1 MPTRRTPR
9 KFVGWETWQ
18 TLAGH
23 RYDRV
28 MSSPKINVL
37 CLVSSLCVGGAEKHT
52 VTLAN
57 LLNPSKFSVHL
68 GYLKPV
74 EALLNQVRAEL
85 TGRTFCLH
93 VRKRIDFAAVSR
105 LRSFIDSHDID
116 VIVATH
122 EYPALYALM
131 ARRGARRIP
140 RLIEVFHA
148 TGYLGFKSKL
158 KMLLYRPL
166 FKRCDLVVYVSEKQR
181 EYWRRNGLTGKRDIV
196 IHNGVDLERFRDRSD
211 PSQRVALRAQCG
223 FSADDLLVGI
233 CAALRP
239 EKAHGDLLLALARL
253 RERGISAK
261 ALIVGD
267 GPERSVIEQRI
278 AALKLSRCVYI
289 TGFKDDVRPYL
300 AICDVIVLASHAIET
315 FSIAALEAMAMG
327 KPLVLTRI
335 GGAEEQVI
343 AGQNGFLY
351 EPGDIDALSGDL
363 AELQLTSVRARMGAA
378 SRERVES
385 LFSESRMMEQ
395 FEREIQA
402 LGRPAN

>member
-1 MPTRRTPR
+1 
-9 KFVGWETWQ
+9 
-18 TLAGH
+18 
-23 RYDRV
+23 

-57 LLNPSKFSVHL
+57 LLNPRLFNVHL

-74 EALLNQVRAEL
+74 EALLSQVREELAE
-85 TGRTFCLH
+85 RTFCLH
-93 VRKRIDFAAVSR
+93 VAKRVDFAAVSR
-105 LRSFIDSHDID
+105 LRTFIDSHEID

-131 ARRGARRIP
+131 ARRGARRSP
-140 RLIEVFHA
+140 KLIEVFHA

-158 KMLLYRPL
+158 QMLLYRPL

-181 EYWRRNGLTGKRDIV
+181 EYWRSKGLAGKRDIV
-196 IHNGVDLERFRDRSD
+196 IHNGVNLGHFRDRSD
-211 PSQRVALRAQCG
+211 SSQREALRAQCG
-223 FSADDLLVGI
+223 SSENDLLIGI

-239 EKAHGDLLLALARL
+239 EKAHGDLLLALTRL

-261 ALIVGD
+261 VLIVGD
-267 GPERSVIEQRI
+267 GPERSAIEHTI
-278 AALKLSRCVYI
+278 AALKLSHCVFI

-343 AGQNGFLY
+343 AGKNGFLY
-351 EPGDIDALSGDL
+351 EPGDIEALSDNL
-363 AELQLTSVRARMGAA
+363 AELQSESTRNRMGTA

-402 LGRPAN
+402 LARPAN

>member
-1 MPTRRTPR
+1 
-9 KFVGWETWQ
+9 
-18 TLAGH
+18 
-23 RYDRV
+23 
-28 MSSPKINVL
+28 MSSAKINVL

-52 VTLAN
+52 VTLTN
-57 LLNPSKFSVHL
+57 LLNPRLFNVHL

-74 EALLNQVRAEL
+74 EALLSQVREELAE
-85 TGRTFCLH
+85 RTFCLH
-93 VRKRIDFAAVSR
+93 VAKRVDFAAVFR
-105 LRSFIDSHDID
+105 LRTFIDSNEID
-116 VIVATH
+116 VIVATN

-131 ARRGARRIP
+131 ARRGAQRIP
-140 RLIEVFHA
+140 NLIEVFHA

-158 KMLLYRPL
+158 QMLLYRPV
-166 FKRCDLVVYVSEKQR
+166 FKRCDLLVYVSEKQR
-181 EYWRRNGLTGKRDIV
+181 EYWRSKGLTGKRDIV

-211 PSQRVALRAQCG
+211 PSQREALRAQCG
-223 FSADDLLVGI
+223 VSADDLLIGI

-239 EKAHGDLLLALARL
+239 EKAHGDLLLALTRL

-261 ALIVGD
+261 VLIVGD
-267 GPERSVIEQRI
+267 GPERSAIEHAI
-278 AALKLSRCVYI
+278 ATLKLSHCVFI
-289 TGFKDDVRPYL
+289 TGFQDDVRPYL
-300 AICDVIVLASHAIET
+300 AICDVIVLASHSIET

-351 EPGDIDALSGDL
+351 EPGDIEALSENL
-363 AELQLTSVRARMGAA
+363 AELQSESTRKRTGAA

-402 LGRPAN
+402 LGRRAN

>member
-1 MPTRRTPR
+1 
-9 KFVGWETWQ
+9 
-18 TLAGH
+18 
-23 RYDRV
+23 
-28 MSSPKINVL
+28 MSSLKINVL

-57 LLNPSKFSVHL
+57 LLDPGMFNVHL

-74 EALLNQVRAEL
+74 EALLSQVRTEL
-85 TGRTFCLH
+85 KGRTFCLH
-93 VRKRIDFAAVSR
+93 VAKRIDFAAVSR
-105 LRSFIDSHDID
+105 LRTFIDAHEID

-131 ARRGARRIP
+131 ARRGARCIP

-148 TGYLGFKSKL
+148 TGYLDL
-158 KMLLYRPL
+158 KNMLQLQLYRPV
-166 FKRCDLVVYVSEKQR
+166 FKRCDLLVYVSEKQR
-181 EYWRRNGLTGKRDIV
+181 EYWISKGFAGKRDMV

-211 PSQRVALRAQCG
+211 APQREALRTQCG
-223 FSADDLLVGI
+223 FSADDLLIGI

-239 EKAHGDLLLALARL
+239 EKAHGDLLLALSRL

-267 GPERSVIEQRI
+267 GPERSAIERTI
-278 AALKLSRCVYI
+278 ANLKLRGSVYI

-300 AICDVIVLASHAIET
+300 AICDIVVLASHAIET

-343 AGQNGFLY
+343 AGKNGFLY
-351 EPGDIDALSGDL
+351 EPGDVEGLSDKL
-363 AELQLTSVRARMGAA
+363 ASLQSESSRKTMGMA
-378 SRERVES
+378 SRERVET
-385 LFSESRMMEQ
+385 LFSEGRMMEQ
-395 FEREIQA
+395 FEGQIQA
-402 LGRPAN
+402 LGRRAS

>member
-1 MPTRRTPR
+1 
-9 KFVGWETWQ
+9 V
-18 TLAGH
+18 
-23 RYDRV
+23 
-28 MSSPKINVL
+28 SSRKINVL

-57 LLNPSKFSVHL
+57 LLNPRAFDVHL

-74 EALLNQVRAEL
+74 EALLGQVREEL
-85 TGRTFCLH
+85 ADRTFCLH
-93 VRKRIDFAAVSR
+93 VRQRIDFAAITR
-105 LRSFIDSHDID
+105 LRRFIDSHDID

-131 ARRGARRIP
+131 ARRCARRIP

-148 TGYLGFKSKL
+148 TGYLGFKNKL
-158 KMLLYRPL
+158 QMLLYRPL
-166 FKRCDLVVYVSEKQR
+166 FKRCDLLVYVSEKQR
-181 EYWRRNGLTGKRDIV
+181 EYWRSTGLVGRREIV

-211 PSQRVALRAQCG
+211 SSQREALRALCG
-223 FSADDLLVGI
+223 FSTDDLLIGI

-239 EKAHGDLLLALARL
+239 EKAHRDLLQALARL

-267 GPERSVIEQRI
+267 GPERSAIEQTI
-278 AALKLSRCVYI
+278 AALNLNSCVFI
-289 TGFKDDVRPYL
+289 TGFQDDVRPYL
-300 AICDVIVLASHAIET
+300 AVCDVIVLASHAIET

-327 KPLVLTRI
+327 KPLVLTHI

-343 AGQNGFLY
+343 AGKNGFLY
-351 EPGDIDALSGDL
+351 EPGDIEALIGHL
-363 AELQLTSVRARMGAA
+363 AALQMESTRKRMGMA

-385 LFSESRMMEQ
+385 LFSANRMIER
-395 FEREIQA
+395 FELEIRA
-402 LGRPAN
+402 LVSSPPSILALAPFDTAPSEPPHAS

>member
-1 MPTRRTPR
+1 M
-9 KFVGWETWQ
+9 
-18 TLAGH
+18 TL
-23 RYDRV
+23 
-28 MSSPKINVL
+28 SKINVL
-37 CLVSSLCVGGAEKHT
+37 CLVSDLCVGGAEKHT

-57 LLNPSKFSVHL
+57 LLNPRLFNVHL

-74 EALLNQVRAEL
+74 EALLSQVREELAE
-85 TGRTFCLH
+85 RTFCLH
-93 VRKRIDFAAVSR
+93 VAKRVDFAAVSR
-105 LRSFIDSHDID
+105 LRTFIDSHEID
-116 VIVATH
+116 VIVATN

-131 ARRGARRIP
+131 ARRGAQRIP
-140 RLIEVFHA
+140 KLIEVFH
-148 TGYLGFKSKL
+148 TTQYLRFKSKL
-158 KMLLYRPL
+158 QMLLYRPV
-166 FKRCDLVVYVSEKQR
+166 FKRCDLLVYVSEKQH
-181 EYWRRNGLTGKRDIV
+181 EYWRSKGLAGKRDIV
-196 IHNGVDLERFRDRSD
+196 IHNGVDLQRFRDRSD
-211 PSQRVALRAQCG
+211 PSQREALRAQCG
-223 FSADDLLVGI
+223 FSADDLLIGI
-233 CAALRP
+233 CATLRP
-239 EKAHGDLLLALARL
+239 EKAHGDLLLALTRL

-261 ALIVGD
+261 VLIVGD
-267 GPERSVIEQRI
+267 GPERSPIEQTI
-278 AALKLSRCVYI
+278 AALKLSHCVFI

-351 EPGDIDALSGDL
+351 EPGDIEALSDNL
-363 AELQLTSVRARMGAA
+363 AELQSESTRNRMGTA

-402 LGRPAN
+402 LARPPN

>member
-1 MPTRRTPR
+1 
-9 KFVGWETWQ
+9 
-18 TLAGH
+18 
-23 RYDRV
+23 
-28 MSSPKINVL
+28 MSAVKINVL

-57 LLNPSKFSVHL
+57 SLDPRIFNVYL

-74 EALLNQVRAEL
+74 EALLSQVRREL
-85 TGRTFCLH
+85 AGRTFCLH
-93 VRKRIDFAAVSR
+93 VGKRLDFAAVSR
-105 LRSFIDSHDID
+105 LRTFVDSNEID

-148 TGYLGFKSKL
+148 TGHLGLKSKL
-158 KMLLYRPL
+158 QMQLYRPV
-166 FKRCDLVVYVSEKQR
+166 FKRCDLLVYVSEKQR
-181 EYWRRNGLTGKRDIV
+181 EYWSGKGFAARRDMV

-211 PSQRVALRAQCG
+211 ASERAALRAQCG
-223 FSADDLLVGI
+223 FSTDDLLIGI

-239 EKAHGDLLLALARL
+239 EKAHTDLLLALSRL

-261 ALIVGD
+261 ALFVGD
-267 GPERSVIEQRI
+267 GPERSAIEQKV
-278 AALKLSRCVYI
+278 AGLNLTGCVFI

-343 AGQNGFLY
+343 DGKNGFLY
-351 EPGDIDALSGDL
+351 EPGDIESLSDKLAALQS
-363 AELQLTSVRARMGAA
+363 EPARQAMGMA
-378 SRERVES
+378 SRERVEA
-385 LFSESRMMEQ
+385 LFSEGRMMQQ
-395 FEREIQA
+395 FEDQIQT
-402 LGRPAN
+402 LGRLAN

>member
-1 MPTRRTPR
+1 
-9 KFVGWETWQ
+9 
-18 TLAGH
+18 
-23 RYDRV
+23 
-28 MSSPKINVL
+28 MSSLKINVL

-52 VTLAN
+52 VTLSN
-57 LLNPSKFSVHL
+57 LLDSRKFNVYL

-74 EALLNQVRAEL
+74 EALLNQVRKEL
-85 TGRTFCLH
+85 LDRTFCLH
-93 VRKRIDFAAVSR
+93 VAKRIDFAAVSR
-105 LRSFIDSHDID
+105 LRAFIDSNEID

-148 TGYLGFKSKL
+148 TGYLGLKSKL
-158 KMLLYRPL
+158 QMQLYRPV
-166 FKRCDLVVYVSEKQR
+166 FKRCDLLVYVSEKQR
-181 EYWRRNGLTGKRDIV
+181 EYWRSKGFAGKRDIV

-211 PSQRVALRAQCG
+211 ASRRQALRAKCG
-223 FSADDLLVGI
+223 FSPDDLVIGI

-239 EKAHGDLLLALARL
+239 EKAHGDLLLALSQL
-253 RERGISAK
+253 RERGLSAK
-261 ALIVGD
+261 VLIVGD
-267 GPERSVIEQRI
+267 GPERSAIERTI
-278 AALKLSRCVYI
+278 ADLNLSHCVFI
-289 TGFKDDVRPYL
+289 TGFQDDVRPHL
-300 AICDVIVLASHAIET
+300 AICDVLVLASHAIET

-351 EPGDIDALSGDL
+351 EPGDIEALSGNL
-363 AELQLTSVRARMGAA
+363 AALQSESTRNAMGKA
-378 SRERVES
+378 SRERVEA
-385 LFSESRMMEQ
+385 LFSEGRMMEQ

-402 LGRPAN
+402 LVRRAN